1 MLKSVMFTGGAA
13 VGLMVATAAVAGT
26 MAPGSYA
33 GGSGPVGYGPG
44 TPTAEDYPP
53 NAQPGQ
59 CFAKVL
65 VPEVTETYT
74 EQVLVSPEKTVT
86 KVIPGTCGY
95 EDKTVVVREPSFEY
109 VTIPATY
116 KTVTETV
123 VVKPGGSHT
132 ETIPPVY
139 ETVTE
144 QILVRDGYTVWRPG
158 STVAGYNGGDSYGGG
173 KTDYVAPP
181 PSAYAGT
188 GAAPNPAYGGLPTKV
203 LATGE
208 VLCLV
213 QVPPEYKTITKQ
225 VLKVPGR
232 IVEVPYPPE
241 TTVVS
246 RQVVD
251 IPAHVEKKEIPGE
264 TKIIKIK
271 VCTPDQTQTATIP
284 PEYKTVTKIKTISPS
299 KFEWK
304 TVDCK
309 TDVVHAGYTPP
320 ATGYAP
326 PPPPIVK
333 TYGQE
338 PAPPHHYYHPPVK
351 RTPPVA
357 YVPPKKTYAPP
368 PAYTPPTKGKVCHQT
383 CDDGPPSATYM
394 PTATPPAYTP
404 PPPKT
409 YVQSSMSVPSV
420 GGGDRA
426 VANLQ
431 AALAAKGYYDG
442 PQNGLFTQSTMSA
455 MVKYQHDNHLAEGR
469 YTGETANALGITR

>member
-1 MLKSVMFTGGAA
+1 MRKSVILAGSS
-13 VGLMVATAAVAGT
+13 AVAFMFAASAALAGA

-33 GGSGPVGYGPG
+33 GGSGPVGWGPG

-65 VPEVTETYT
+65 VPEQTESFT
-74 EQVLVSPEKTVT
+74 EQVLISPEKTVT
-86 KVIPGTCGY
+86 RVIPGQCGL
-95 EDKTVVVREPSFEY
+95 EDKTVVVREPSSEFI
-109 VTIPATY
+109 TIPATY
-116 KTVTETV
+116 KTLTETV

-132 ETIPPVY
+132 ETVPPVY

-144 QILVRDGYTVWRPG
+144 QIMVRDGYTVWRPG
-158 STVAGYNGGDSYGGG
+158 STVAGYNANANSYGSTGY
-173 KTDYVAPP
+173 TAPP
-181 PSAYAGT
+181 PSAYAGS
-188 GAAPNPAYGGLPTKV
+188 GAAPNPAYGNLPTKV

-232 IVEVPYPPE
+232 IIEVPYPPE
-241 TTVVS
+241 TTIVS

-251 IPAHVEKKEIPGE
+251 VPAHVEKRDIPGE
-264 TKIIKIK
+264 TKIIKVK
-271 VCTPDQTQTATIP
+271 VCSPDQTTTASIP

-320 ATGYAP
+320 TTGYVAPLP
-326 PPPPIVK
+326 PPVIRTYDQHPLPPVV
-333 TYGQE
+333 
-338 PAPPHHYYHPPVK
+338 HHYHPPVK
-351 RTPPVA
+351 KVYAPPVA
-357 YVPPKKTYAPP
+357 YVPPRKTYAPP
-368 PAYTPPTKGKVCHQT
+368 AYVAPIKGKVCHST
-383 CDDGPPSATYM
+383 CDDGAPAPYVPSSTAPTY
-394 PTATPPAYTP
+394 TPPAKSYT
-404 PPPKT
+404 
-409 YVQSSMSVPSV
+409 QSMAAPASS
-420 GGGDRA
+420 GGDRA
-426 VANLQ
+426 VSNLQ
-431 AALAAKGYYDG
+431 AALASKGYYSG
-442 PQNGLFTQSTMSA
+442 TPTGLFTQDTMTA

-469 YTGETANALGITR
+469 YTGETANSLGISR

>member
-1 MLKSVMFTGGAA
+1 MGPGGY
-13 VGLMVATAAVAGT
+13 G
-26 MAPGSYA
+26 
-33 GGSGPVGYGPG
+33 GGSGPVGWGPG

-65 VPEVTETYT
+65 VPELTETYT

-86 KVIPGTCGY
+86 KVIPGQCGF
-95 EDKTVVVREPSFEY
+95 EDKTVVVREPSSEFIT
-109 VTIPATY
+109 VPATFR
-116 KTVTETV
+116 TVTETV
-123 VVKPGGSHT
+123 VVKPGGAHT

-158 STVAGYNGGDSYGGG
+158 STVAGYNGGANSYGGSG
-173 KTDYVAPP
+173 PSYTAPP
-181 PSAYAGT
+181 PSAYAGS
-188 GAAPNPAYGGLPTKV
+188 GAAPNPAYGNLPTKV

-213 QVPPEYKTITKQ
+213 QVPAEYKTITKQ

-232 IVEVPYPPE
+232 TVDVPYPPE
-241 TTVVS
+241 TTIVS

-251 IPAHVEKKEIPGE
+251 IPAHVEKRELPGE
-264 TKIIKIK
+264 TKILKIR
-271 VCTPDQTQTATIP
+271 VCSPDQTTSATIP

-309 TDVVHAGYTPP
+309 TDVVHDGYTPP

-326 PPPPIVK
+326 PPPVVR

-338 PAPPHHYYHPPVK
+338 ALPPVEHHYHPPVK
-351 RTPPVA
+351 RPAVVYVAPKKVYTAPV
-357 YVPPKKTYAPP
+357 KTYAPP
-368 PAYTPPTKGKVCHQT
+368 VVETTHHGKVCHST
-383 CDDGPPSATYM
+383 CDDGTTSTYV
-394 PTATPPAYTP
+394 PTGAMAPAAYTAP
-404 PPPKT
+404 VKSYT
-409 YVQSSMSVPSV
+409 QTTLSQTSTVTT

-426 VANLQ
+426 VSNLQ
-431 AALAAKGYYDG
+431 AALASKGYYNG
-442 PQNGLFTQSTMSA
+442 SNNGLFTQDTMTA

-469 YTGETANALGITR
+469 YTGETANSLGITR

>member
-1 MLKSVMFTGGAA
+1 MRKSVIFAGGS
-13 VGLMVATAAVAGT
+13 AVAFLFAAAAASAGD

-33 GGSGPVGYGPG
+33 GGGGPVGWGPG

-65 VPEVTETYT
+65 VPEQTESFT
-74 EQVLVSPEKTVT
+74 EQVLISPEKTV
-86 KVIPGTCGY
+86 VRVVPGACGF
-95 EDKTVVVREPSFEY
+95 EDKTVVVREPSTQLI
-109 VTIPATY
+109 TIPATFR
-116 KTVTETV
+116 TVTETV

-132 ETIPPVY
+132 ESIPPVY

-144 QILVRDGYTVWRPG
+144 QVLVREGYTVWRPG
-158 STVAGYNGGDSYGGG
+158 STVAGYNGGANSYGGNG
-173 KTDYVAPP
+173 PGYMAPP
-181 PSAYAGT
+181 PSAYAGS
-188 GAAPNPAYGGLPTKV
+188 GAAPNPAYGNLPTKV

-232 IVEVPYPPE
+232 TVDVPYPPE

-251 IPAHVEKKEIPGE
+251 VPAHVEKREIPGE
-264 TKIIKIK
+264 TKILKVK
-271 VCTPDQTQTATIP
+271 VCTPDQTQSQTIP

-309 TDVVHAGYTPP
+309 TDVAHPP
-320 ATGYAP
+320 TTGYVAPLP
-326 PPPPIVK
+326 PPMAR
-333 TYGQE
+333 TYDQG
-338 PAPPHHYYHPPVK
+338 PVAPVHRYHPPV
-351 RTPPVA
+351 RHAPVHA
-357 YVPPKKTYAPP
+357 YVAPP
-368 PAYTPPTKGKVCHQT
+368 RPVYVAPPAHGKVCHST
-383 CDDGPPSATYM
+383 CDDGP
-394 PTATPPAYTP
+394 ATPYVPAP
-404 PPPKT
+404 PPARP
-409 YVQSSMSVPSV
+409 YHQSMAEPAPAA

-426 VANLQ
+426 VGNLQ
-431 AALAAKGYYDG
+431 AALASKGYYNG
-442 PQNGLFTQSTMSA
+442 AQTGLFTQDTMTA

-469 YTGETANALGITR
+469 YTGETANSLGISR